1 MALTKLNYTGQGT
14 IPIAN
19 IPTITGAKMP
29 ANSVLQV
36 VNTTKTDTFTG
47 TNSSFTLVTGLAAS
61 ITPSSTSNKIVVLV
75 SVSGNRNR
83 SNSEVG
89 QFTIFRTGVG
99 SAANMINAA
108 SVGSRNSGFTGGVQM
123 GDTNGAVNM
132 EVYSTT
138 IQDSPSSTAE
148 LTYEVR
154 YRNAGGSEVTYVN
167 RAEDDSDSAAR
178 ARGVSTITLMEIK
191 G

>member
-1 MALTKLNYTGQGT
+1 MALTQVIGDGLATSGLPTG
-14 IPIAN
+14 
-19 IPTITGAKMP
+19 
-29 ANSVLQV
+29 SVLQV

-61 ITPSSTSNKIVVLV
+61 ITPSSTSNKILVLV

-83 SNSEVG
+83 SNSELG

-99 SAANMINAA
+99 SAANLINAA

-123 GDTNGAVNM
+123 GDTNGAANM

-154 YRNAGGSEVTYVN
+154 FRNAGSSEVTFVN
-167 RAEDDSDSAAR
+167 RSETDTDGASGT
-178 ARGVSTITLMEIK
+178 RGVSTITLMEIA